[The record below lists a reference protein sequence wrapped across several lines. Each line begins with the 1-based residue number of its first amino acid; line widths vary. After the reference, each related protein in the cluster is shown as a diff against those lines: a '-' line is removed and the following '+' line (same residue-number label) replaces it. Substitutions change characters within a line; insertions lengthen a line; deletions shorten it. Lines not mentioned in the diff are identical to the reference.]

1 MSSTA
6 VSYFRYPTYDV
17 LTTSI
22 SVLLLSQALLSNG
35 QVQPSGTNVPGGGR
49 SKSKSHTSPIGGLVA
64 GGIMGLFM
72 IVAVMIV
79 IWKRRKSRGE
89 GVQLIYDDLH
99 CSTLNRSSEAP
110 PPASAGPASVEPLF
124 PNGLRTEG
132 GEYFLSPF
140 WVTTRLWSS
149 LSPLAFVNRVLLLQ
163 LRRICPN
170 PETERERQ
178 ESWRIHR
185 TPLNALST
193 ETGVLSDMT
202 VAGRSCWNSP
212 VQTQDAFRPRTTT
225 LGTTTGMLLATKVE
239 DK

>member
-1 MSSTA
+1 MYTKETADLEHATKNNNTFTHCPASLAASPATTGTIQTNASTASQALHTYFTPILGMSSTA

-110 PPASAGPASVEPLF
+110 PPASAAPMSFEPHF
-124 PNGLRTEG
+124 PNRLHTEG
-132 GEYFLSPF
+132 SEYFLSPF
-140 WVTTRLWSS
+140 
-149 LSPLAFVNRVLLLQ
+149 
-163 LRRICPN
+163 
-170 PETERERQ
+170 
-178 ESWRIHR
+178 
-185 TPLNALST
+185 
-193 ETGVLSDMT
+193 
-202 VAGRSCWNSP
+202 
-212 VQTQDAFRPRTTT
+212 
-225 LGTTTGMLLATKVE
+225 
-239 DK
+239 